1 MINIKS
7 KNMYFLLFYTS
18 FLKPIIIYLNKY
30 LPYINKIITAC
41 AKKTISLGIILN
53 CNSKADAFNAPN
65 NKDIKTIAIG
75 FS

>member
-1 MINIKS
+1 MQI
-7 KNMYFLLFYTS
+7 LV
-18 FLKPIIIYLNKY
+18 
-30 LPYINKIITAC
+30 
-41 AKKTISLGIILN
+41 SLGIILN